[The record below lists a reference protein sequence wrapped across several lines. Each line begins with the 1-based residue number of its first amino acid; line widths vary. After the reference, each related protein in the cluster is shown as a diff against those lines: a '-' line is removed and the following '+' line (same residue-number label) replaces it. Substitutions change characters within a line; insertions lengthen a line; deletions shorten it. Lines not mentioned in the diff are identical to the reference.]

1 MQPKSRPGGL
11 SPEGGLSTGSSKKP
25 LWPLGAQARSAFA
38 SGTMAEEKKEEGGFF
53 ANLFNFGGG
62 APASAPEPESTPD
75 VSDAPAKAESA
86 ASSAEAEKAK
96 WLLSLEP
103 AQIDGYEPS
112 QVVEVL
118 SAAVQTTP
126 DINPSLIEACCKR
139 LRVLCREPENCKRCD
154 EAGTASAVVAA
165 MGMLPTLQSVQ
176 LQALAAIVNLCS
188 GEANEHRK
196 NAVDS
201 GAMTAIVAAMLALA
215 DNAEVQEMACIALQN
230 CCYGED
236 DHSLTRRTTAATE
249 GAIEAVVKAMQK
261 HVDSP
266 PMQEVRAHPRAHTG
280 ARMYVSVRAT
290 RALQRET
297 PPPTHAR
304 ARAHS
309 RTPPSSPWLPPLP
322 AFAAR
327 HGSAPLPLA
336 CSVRRHALCGWR
348 CAPCG

>member
-1 MQPKSRPGGL
+1 
-11 SPEGGLSTGSSKKP
+11 
-25 LWPLGAQARSAFA
+25 LGAQARSAFA

-266 PMQEVRAHPRAHTG
+266 PMQEVGQATLRLIVHKLPDLRTKALSVG
-280 ARMYVSVRAT
+280 AQEEWVKPISQGGGGMFSFRRSFGFGTSR
-290 RALQRET
+290 RNKPKT
-297 PPPTHAR
+297 P
-304 ARAHS
+304 
-309 RTPPSSPWLPPLP
+309 
-322 AFAAR
+322 
-327 HGSAPLPLA
+327 AP
-336 CSVRRHALCGWR
+336 
-348 CAPCG
+348 